1 MKLLAIATGTS
12 FQELGHKLSRLDQD
26 IKTIGVHRVF
36 PYIKEVHDIDL
47 DYWTWADP
55 NAVTDGLDYIEK
67 NPNVK
72 VPHIIIPNWLKTLDR
87 FNREAGTSPINREP
101 AKVKQYE
108 EGVSKLYREGN
119 LTFIEKSINS
129 RVLTEQGEV
138 ETITNPEKRFDGNQI
153 VFGTVPYDGRIA
165 ESQWGRENKFTFNIM
180 PTATFMEA
188 KEVYCLGFDNRGGR
202 ISSLPGHDQ
211 MNHNNESIIR
221 DYLNKFKPWSNEW
234 KSYHGIDIYSVA
246 PDKFTPNNTVLKYKP
261 IEDLLV

>member
-26 IKTIGVHRVF
+26 IRTIGVHRVF

-72 VPHIIIPNWLKTLDR
+72 VPHIIIPTWLKTLDR
-87 FNREAGTSPINREP
+87 FNKEAGTSPINREP

-108 EGVSKLYREGN
+108 EGVSKLYREGK

-202 ISSLPGHDQ
+202 ISSPPGHDQ

-246 PDKFTPNNTVLKYKP
+246 PDKFTPNNTVLKYKQ